1 MAVDWKAEIEALCEK
16 RGWTLK
22 ALAGDLG
29 ISQAY
34 LSEVLHG
41 RRPLSMPLKIK
52 LAGRIGWNKTSDLL
66 VELLPDDAAEAW
78 KEWDERGTKALGEKA
93 EQKADNKQAKKPA
106 AKKK

>member
-1 MAVDWKAEIEALCEK
+1 MAVNWKEEIEALCEK

-41 RRPLSMPLKIK
+41 RRPLSLPLKIK

-66 VELLPDDAAEAW
+66 VDLLPDDAAEAW
-78 KEWDERGTKALGEKA
+78 ASWESKTTESLG
-93 EQKADNKQAKKPA
+93 KQEEA
-106 AKKK
+106 